1 MNEIFVKCLFEFIGT
16 AVLVL
21 FGDGVVASNVLRKSK
36 GENGGWVVVTIAW
49 GLAVMLGDRGADAGR
64 ICGRGACLCLLQ
76 GSL

>member
-36 GENGGWVVVTIAW
+36 GENGGWVVITIAW
-49 GLAVMLGDRGADAGR
+49 GLAVML
-64 ICGRGACLCLLQ
+64 
-76 GSL
+76 